1 MIFSPQNNVIPGLM
15 LFGVPIV
22 MPDNVIPDLIRD
34 LIRHLKP
41 THHAEHRHAGL
52 DPASHRPGIPL
63 ATYRKCAPGK
73 ETNVNE

>member
-22 MPDNVIPDLIRD
+22 MPD

-41 THHAEHRHAGL
+41 TRHAGL
-52 DPASHRPGIPL
+52 DPASH
-63 ATYRKCAPGK
+63 
-73 ETNVNE
+73 